1 MIAKGN
7 GLSLAAL
14 ALTGCFAR
22 DDVREPHKGM
32 ISRKGTMLQSARG
45 RRLPLW
51 KRIANRGEVKYD

>member
-22 DDVREPHKGM
+22 DDVREPHKGV
-32 ISRKGTMLQSARG
+32 ILYSKTQEELK
-45 RRLPLW
+45 L
-51 KRIANRGEVKYD
+51 